1 MNSALKTGS
10 SNVLVVIMFLVAG
23 WIYMNAKISSTVQR
37 AIKIINYLNEARGPQ
52 GIKDISENLTIS
64 PPITHRLLATLK
76 MEGMVFQDI
85 ETKKYSLSTIF
96 IDYANKIITDVP
108 FISLIDPELVK
119 LRNETQET
127 VGLYLLTG
135 MMRMCV
141 VEHVSKQEI
150 CRRAGVGNKIPLHLG
165 SSGRVILAFLNEDLQ
180 TKAVSSLPE
189 EERNILRKKLETIV
203 HTGYSIN
210 EEELT
215 ENVAALSAPVFGAKG
230 KVIGAISISGPVFR
244 WNKESMEQHISLLL
258 KTAENISKSLYQ
270 S

>member
-1 MNSALKTGS
+1 MNS
-10 SNVLVVIMFLVAG
+10 
-23 WIYMNAKISSTVQR
+23 KISSTVQR

-52 GIKDISENLTIS
+52 GIKDISENLNIS
-64 PPITHRLLATLK
+64 PPITHRLITTLK

-85 ETKKYSLSTIF
+85 DSKKYSLGTVF

-108 FISLIDPELVK
+108 FVSLIDPELIK

-127 VGLYLLTG
+127 VGLYMLTD
-135 MMRMCV
+135 MMRVCV
-141 VEHVSKQEI
+141 VEHESKQEI
-150 CRRAGVGNKIPLHLG
+150 SRKAGVGNRIPLHLG
-165 SSGRVILAFLNEDLQ
+165 SSGRVILAFLNENLQ
-180 TKAVSSLPE
+180 TQTLNILPE
-189 EERNILRKKLETIV
+189 EERTILRKKLETIV

-215 ENVAALSAPVFGAKG
+215 KNVAALSAPIFGAKG

-258 KTAENISKSLYQ
+258 KTTENISKSLY
-270 S
+270 